1 MKALTLILAILA
13 ILGSA
18 ASGFFWW
25 QIGDTKKQL
34 QSELSASQTKAT
46 NLEGDLAKAA
56 EERTRLVT
64 NLSRTDGEL
73 GDVKRSLTAAEARN
87 VQIGRE
93 AETLRQSVAAKTA
106 AEKKLNEDLDVL
118 RRELVQTRLAAQVGN
133 PEEIERYKQTIATL
147 EARVAELQAA
157 PAAGS
162 RPASSS
168 SFTAPAASTT
178 PGSSESAAAV
188 SDRTA
193 SARIA
198 QVGPRNAFV
207 ILELGSAD
215 GIVAGNRFN
224 LVRDGKTIAEAT
236 VSSVQAS
243 FVVAQIAPSSIQAA
257 PVPGDSAT
265 LVR

>member
-34 QSELSASQTKAT
+34 QTELSASETKAT
-46 NLEGDLAKAA
+46 NLEGDLTKAA

-87 VQIGRE
+87 VQIARE
-93 AETLRQSVAAKTA
+93 VETLKQSVAAKTA
-106 AEKKLNEDLDVL
+106 AEKKLNEDLDGL

-133 PEEIERYKQTIATL
+133 PEEVEQYKQTIATL
-147 EARVAELQAA
+147 EARVAELQAG
-157 PAAGS
+157 PALGS
-162 RPASSS
+162 RPGSSFTSSS
-168 SFTAPAASTT
+168 SASGSPAAS
-178 PGSSESAAAV
+178 SVVVSE
-188 SDRTA
+188 RTA

-207 ILELGSAD
+207 VLELGTAD
-215 GIVAGNRFN
+215 GITEGNRFN
-224 LVRDGKTIAEAT
+224 IVRDGKTIADAT

-243 FVVAQIAPSSIQAA
+243 FVVAQIAPASIQAA
-257 PVPGDSAT
+257 PVPGDTAS

>member
-34 QSELSASQTKAT
+34 QTELSASETKAT

-87 VQIGRE
+87 VQVARE
-93 AETLRQSVAAKTA
+93 VETLKQSVAAKTA
-106 AEKKLNEDLDVL
+106 AEKKLNEDLDGL

-133 PEEIERYKQTIATL
+133 PEEIEQYKQTIATL
-147 EARVAELQAA
+147 EARVAELQAG
-157 PAAGS
+157 PAIGS
-162 RPASSS
+162 RPSS
-168 SFTAPAASTT
+168 SFTASSSASGSPAAS
-178 PGSSESAAAV
+178 AVAV
-188 SDRTA
+188 SERTA

-207 ILELGSAD
+207 VLELGTAD

-224 LVRDGKTIAEAT
+224 IVRDGKTIAEAT

-243 FVVAQIAPSSIQAA
+243 FVVAQIAPASIQAA
-257 PVPGDSAT
+257 PVPGDTAS

>member
-13 ILGSA
+13 LLGSA

-34 QSELSASQTKAT
+34 QTELSASQTKAA

-56 EERTRLVT
+56 EERTRLVA

-93 AETLRQSVAAKTA
+93 AEALKQSVAAKTA

-147 EARVAELQAA
+147 EARIAELQAA
-157 PAAGS
+157 PSPGS
-162 RPASSS
+162 RPASSGTS
-168 SFTAPAASTT
+168 SSSAQVSGTSAPAAVV
-178 PGSSESAAAV
+178 SEP
-188 SDRTA
+188 TA

-207 ILELGSAD
+207 VLELGTAD

-236 VSSVQAS
+236 VSSVQAT
-243 FVVAQIAPSSIQAA
+243 FVVAQIAPASIQAA
-257 PVPGDSAT
+257 PVPGDTAS